1 MEKTKK
7 TNLFLHYKYMLS
19 LVGSVVNEANVQP
32 PPQGI
37 CWDIL
42 YKVAREN
49 CFSAMLYPVLKDNPK
64 LPQPVLNDFLRDY
77 QLYVAKDL
85 TQQFELQK
93 MLDFCEREA
102 IANLPLKGC
111 VLKRLY
117 PQPYMRFMGDI
128 DLWTDASGVKKLRD
142 FLVQCGYTL
151 VSRTGI
157 HDEYEK
163 PPHMAVEVHKKLVI
177 DENRAASFFNVEIP
191 QRLIRTDGRK
201 YSYAMM
207 PQDFYLHLLDH
218 TAKHF
223 YGTGITP
230 RMILDFYMLE
240 KKQAVPH
247 DGQLEVLLKR
257 LHFQTFAQRLT
268 MLAHDWFSPDGAGL
282 AKDPFSLYVIQNGSF
297 GRRRNAYVA
306 KTARET
312 KEEKPPS
319 KAGYVLRRLFPS
331 YTMLKGKFP
340 VLEKAP
346 ALTPFM
352 YFPWWA
358 TWFDTL
364 FIHRRLD
371 YRSLKYINDISG
383 ESTKQMRALYKEM
396 ELDYRR

>member
-1 MEKTKK
+1 MEKTEK

-19 LVGSVVNEANVQP
+19 LVGSVVNEAKIQP
-32 PPQGI
+32 PPQEI
-37 CWDIL
+37 NWNIL
-42 YKVAREN
+42 YKVARQN
-49 CFSAMLYPVLKDNPK
+49 CFSAMLYPLLKENLQ
-64 LPQPVLNDFLRDY
+64 LPQPVLNAFLRDY

-93 MLDFCEREA
+93 ILDFCEQEA
-102 IANLPLKGC
+102 VLNLPLKGC
-111 VLKRLY
+111 VLKRFY

-128 DLWTDASGVKKLRD
+128 DLWTDTSGVKKLRD

-163 PPHMAVEVHKKLVI
+163 PPHMAVEIHKKLVI

-191 QRLIRTDGRK
+191 QRLTRPHRRK
-201 YSYAMM
+201 YSCAMA
-207 PQDFYLHLLDH
+207 PKDFYLHLLDH
-218 TAKHF
+218 TEKHF

-230 RMILDFYMLE
+230 RMILDFYMLD
-240 KKQAVPH
+240 KMQGIPH
-247 DGQLEVLLKR
+247 GEELEVSLKR

-268 MLAHDWFSPDGAGL
+268 MLAHDWFSPEGAGL
-282 AKDPFSLYVIQNGSF
+282 AKDYFSLYIIQNGSF
-297 GRRRNAYVA
+297 GRRRNAYFA

-319 KAGYVLRRLFPS
+319 KVGYVLRRLFPT

-346 ALTPFM
+346 VLTPFM
-352 YFPWWA
+352 YLPWWA

-383 ESTKQMRALYKEM
+383 ESTEQMRALYKEM

>member
-1 MEKTKK
+1 
-7 TNLFLHYKYMLS
+7 MLS

-117 PQPYMRFMGDI
+117 PQSYMRFMGDI

-142 FLVQCGYTL
+142 FLVQSGYNP

-240 KKQAVPH
+240 KSRLYRTTGNWRYCLKGCIFKPLRSALQCLRTTGFHRTERVLQRIRFRCTLFKMAVLAGDAMRMLQKRQEKQRKKSRR
-247 DGQLEVLLKR
+247 LKR
-257 LHFQTFAQRLT
+257 V
-268 MLAHDWFSPDGAGL
+268 MCC
-282 AKDPFSLYVIQNGSF
+282 
-297 GRRRNAYVA
+297 
-306 KTARET
+306 
-312 KEEKPPS
+312 
-319 KAGYVLRRLFPS
+319 AGYFQAIPCSRENSPYWKRHLRLRPLCIFPGGLHGLTLYL
-331 YTMLKGKFP
+331 YTG
-340 VLEKAP
+340 
-346 ALTPFM
+346 
-352 YFPWWA
+352 
-358 TWFDTL
+358 
-364 FIHRRLD
+364 
-371 YRSLKYINDISG
+371 G
-383 ESTKQMRALYKEM
+383 
-396 ELDYRR
+396 